1 MLSCI
6 LPALTQARF
15 AVGTGMAGCAGRIH
29 QREHSLPRTAL
40 IILMTLTQRVS
51 CETEVSVSPEDPLIL
66 SEQIYG
72 RISEKATKYCG
83 EDGQWFRHPDTNRT
97 WSNYTLCNENTKAKL
112 KVIYNEKSFQHTKSA
127 AWLLL

>member
-51 CETEVSVSPEDPLIL
+51 CETEVSISPEDPLIL
-66 SEQIYG
+66 SETDLWPNFRESNQILRGGWAVVSPPGYQQ
-72 RISEKATKYCG
+72 
-83 EDGQWFRHPDTNRT
+83 DLVQLH
-97 WSNYTLCNENTKAKL
+97 TL
-112 KVIYNEKSFQHTKSA
+112 Q
-127 AWLLL
+127 